1 MMRVAFLD
9 LEFTRKVEEKNFI
22 NEIIEASMIT
32 LPIKEEYK
40 LNNKGII
47 MSRFSIEDK
56 NEENI
61 AFFVKPSKNKV
72 LSDDV
77 MKYTLVSQ
85 KDVDNA
91 INLSDAIDK
100 LYNYI
105 KSHEV
110 IKIYTYSSYCKNLLV
125 GAKKILNSK
134 LDKKINYIINI
145 LADIGYYAEI
155 AKKRIDL
162 KLKRIYN
169 NDTKY
174 LLERLKIKKELSL
187 SDTYLILMNQVEINK
202 KYKNKSLNDAR
213 MIKYIFFSDDVS
225 LQMERK
231 NLIMFVKKR
240 REKLYSKIIKSQ
252 EMLEWICNS
261 QTVDEL
267 EKYKGE
273 DVYSII
279 KSIAFIS
286 NEFKVKII
294 ENPNIKIQSISEED
308 PWFIMYKTIRE
319 LGKDIKNSWGLNIKS
334 VDDCIKLLSINEDNE
349 NKQKLEA
356 DLISL
361 LMNSNDDFLKFE
373 EDIKDL
379 KIDILE
385 KVSERC
391 QEIINNYKGHSLDV
405 YSTKLNII
413 NNKIY
418 KIKE

>member
-1 MMRVAFLD
+1 MRVAFLD
-9 LEFTRKVEEKNFI
+9 LEFTRKIEEKSFI

-32 LPIKEEYK
+32 LPVKEEYK
-40 LNNKGII
+40 VNNKGII

-56 NEENI
+56 NEEKI
-61 AFFVKPSKNKV
+61 AFFVKPSKNKI
-72 LSDDV
+72 LSDEV
-77 MKYTLVSQ
+77 IKYTLVSQ

-91 INLSDAIDK
+91 ISLSDAINK

-105 KSHEV
+105 KSND
-110 IKIYTYSSYCKNLLV
+110 IIRIYIYSSYCKNLLV
-125 GAKKILNSK
+125 GAKRILNSK
-134 LDKKINYIINI
+134 LDKKINYIIN
-145 LADIGYYAEI
+145 LLVDIGYYAEI

-187 SDTYLILMNQVEINK
+187 SDTYLVLMNQIEINK

-213 MIKYIFFSDDVS
+213 LIKDIFLSDDAS
-225 LQMERK
+225 LQIERK
-231 NLIMFVKKR
+231 NLIIFVNKR

-294 ENPNIKIQSISEED
+294 ENPNIRVQSISEED
-308 PWFIMYKTIRE
+308 PWLIMYKTTRE
-319 LGKDIKNSWGLNIKS
+319 LGKDIKNSWGLNIRT
-334 VDDCIKLLSINEDNE
+334 VDDCIKLLSVKEENE

-361 LMNSNDDFLKFE
+361 LMNSNDNFLKFE

-385 KVSERC
+385 KISERC
-391 QEIINNYKGHSLDV
+391 QEIIRNYKGHSLDV